1 MQDETFLLE
10 KLEVREQDLALR
22 SLKKQND
29 RIDFCSNDYLGL
41 ARNKALQKQIN
52 QEISH
57 NQYAHGSTGSRLIS
71 GNHPLFEKTEA
82 KIARFHHA
90 EEALIFNSGY
100 DANLGL
106 ISAIAGRG
114 DAIIYDNLIHAS
126 LRDGIRLSLATA
138 YSFLHNDMR
147 NLEEKLKRLK
157 RRSFIVVES
166 VYSMDGD
173 EAPLEELTS
182 LCNRYEANLIIDEAH
197 ATGVIGEKGEGLVQL
212 AGVEK
217 QCFARIHTF
226 GKAVGVHGAAVLGSK
241 TLKQFLINYA
251 RTLIYTTALP
261 PADVAAISVAYDYF
275 PKMKDER
282 KHLQQLISHFQRTN
296 LPFEKLTSTTPIQI
310 VMMPG
315 NEEALTLAT
324 NLQRKGLDVKAIL
337 SPTVPKGKER
347 LRITLHAFNAF
358 EDIQKLI
365 VCLQNY

>member
-1 MQDETFLLE
+1 MQNDSFLLE

-41 ARNKALQKQIN
+41 ARNKAFQKEIN
-52 QEISH
+52 QEVTR
-57 NQYAHGSTGSRLIS
+57 NLYPHGSTGSRLIS
-71 GNHPLFEKTEA
+71 GNHPLFEKTEI

-100 DANLGL
+100 DANVGL

-114 DAIIYDNLIHAS
+114 DAIVYDSLIHAS

-157 RRSFIVVES
+157 RRSFVVVES

-173 EAPLEELTS
+173 QAPLEELIY
-182 LCNRYEANLIIDEAH
+182 LCNRYEASLIVDEAH
-197 ATGVIGEKGEGLVQL
+197 ATGVIGEKGEGLVQHL
-212 AGVEK
+212 GIERE
-217 QCFARIHTF
+217 CFARVHTF
-226 GKAVGVHGAAVLGSK
+226 GKALGVHGAVVLGSK
-241 TLKQFLINYA
+241 TLKQYLINYA

-261 PADVAAISVAYDYF
+261 PSDVAAISVAYDYF
-275 PKMKDER
+275 PKMKEER
-282 KHLQQLISHFQRTN
+282 KHLQQLISHFQRIN
-296 LPFEKLTSTTPIQI
+296 LPFGKLPSNTPIQI
-310 VMMPG
+310 LIVPD
-315 NEEALTLAT
+315 NEEVLALANT
-324 NLQRKGLDVKAIL
+324 LQRKGLDIKAIL

-347 LRITLHAFNAF
+347 LRITLHSFNTF
-358 EDIQKLI
+358 EDIQRLI